1 MSCIFITVR
10 MSYTKYD
17 ATEHEYKIQDLIY
30 QMGIINV
37 PKVINFKQTEG
48 RYGDLTMEKI
58 PQMNISDMYGD
69 SLSDIPDYIVE
80 ECRNIISILYKNHIE
95 YPDITGYNFIE
106 HKNKVYLVDFEHAK
120 VNYDYNTYDPFI
132 LEFIEGCNTWNPYY
146 A

>member
-1 MSCIFITVR
+1 MSFI
-10 MSYTKYD
+10 KYD
-17 ATEHEYKIQDLIY
+17 VTYNEYQIQDLIY
-30 QMGIINV
+30 KKHIIKV
-37 PKVINFKQTEG
+37 PKVIDFKQTEG
-48 RYGDLTMEKI
+48 RYGNLIMEKI

-69 SLSDIPDYIVE
+69 SLKHIPNYLVE

-106 HKNKVYLVDFEHAK
+106 HKNKVWLVDFEHAK

-132 LEFIEGCNTWNPYY
+132 LEFIEGSNMWNPYY